1 MKFKNLSVL
10 FLFLSLHSVVYA
22 QIVFDIDSLKNNTV
36 DRTKYDFTMNSYLTN
51 NATNPDDTIFE
62 WKVVNVNQPNDWEL
76 TICTYNIC
84 IAAPVINETYNFSL
98 KVGEKEQFKIGWSL
112 FETAGTGSVT
122 VSVNSKR
129 YPAFKDTVTMQIA
142 TLASFNNISKPAF
155 YVYPNP
161 VQDKMTIHFSNTN
174 FKIIEIYDLL
184 GNKIFTQQIYS
195 GESINLSNLNK
206 GAYILRLQGL
216 LSYSKVI
223 QKN

>member
-1 MKFKNLSVL
+1 MKFSCLPVL
-10 FLFLSLHSVVYA
+10 LLLFLSSNSIFA
-22 QIVFDIDSLKNNTV
+22 QISFDNDTLKNDAV
-36 DRTKYDFTMNSYLTN
+36 DRTEYDFTMNSYLTN

-62 WKVVNVNQPNDWEL
+62 WKVISFDQPNEWEL
-76 TICTYNIC
+76 TICTYDIC
-84 IAAPVINETYNFSL
+84 IAAPVLDDPFIFSL

-122 VSVNSKR
+122 VMVNSKR
-129 YPAFKDTVTMQIA
+129 YPEIKDTVTMQIA
-142 TLASFNNISKPAF
+142 TLASFNSISQPAF

-195 GESINLSNLNK
+195 GELINLSNLNK

-216 LSYSKVI
+216 SSYSKVI
-223 QKN
+223 QKS

>member
-1 MKFKNLSVL
+1 MKFRYLYFLIIPLILSNG
-10 FLFLSLHSVVYA
+10 VYG
-22 QIVFDIDSLKNNTV
+22 QIVFDKDTLKNNSV
-36 DRTKYDFTMNSYLTN
+36 DRTEYDFTMNSYLAN
-51 NATNPDDTIFE
+51 NSTNPDDTIFE
-62 WKVVNVNQPNDWEL
+62 WKVISFDQPNDWEL
-76 TICTYNIC
+76 SICTYDIC
-84 IAAPVINETYNFSL
+84 IAAPVINESHIFSL
-98 KVGEKEQFKIGWSL
+98 NVGEKEQFKIGWSL

-195 GESINLSNLNK
+195 GELINLSNLNK

-216 LSYSKVI
+216 SSYSKVI
-223 QKN
+223 QKS